1 MVRWGRR
8 GRWGHDP
15 LGRNPA
21 AVAGIPPDRT
31 VAHHVE
37 VRNRNGGLEVVGYRS
52 MHPDPGGY
60 WHRIDRIGHLAA
72 RAESL
77 RVGEDRMSLF
87 SAVDHS
93 LEERRR
99 TATVEDTPGSRNPER
114 ALVAGNPGSS
124 LGGIGCMGL
133 FIKEEHHPV
142 AEFLDGAAF
151 HLLRYSLLHEVATLL
166 FSA

>member
-37 VRNRNGGLEVVGYRS
+37 VRNRNGGLEVVGYRYNDCQLQGRHTEVVGLTS

-133 FIKEEHHPV
+133 
-142 AEFLDGAAF
+142 
-151 HLLRYSLLHEVATLL
+151 T
-166 FSA
+166 